1 MTMTDPIADMLTRIR
16 NALRT
21 QRQEVAMPASRMK
34 GNIADVLKREGFIHG
49 YEVVP
54 GSVQGELRVRLKY
67 GPDGES
73 VINEIT
79 RESTPGRR
87 VYCGASDVRR
97 VLNGVGISIY
107 STPAGVL
114 SDRECREK
122 NVGGEHLA
130 TVW

>member
-21 QRQEVAMPASRMK
+21 QRAEVSMPASRMK
-34 GNIADVLKREGFIHG
+34 RSIADVLKREGFIRD
-49 YEVVP
+49 YDVVP
-54 GSVQGELRVRLKY
+54 GSVQGELRVQLKY
-67 GPDGES
+67 GPDGER
-73 VINEIT
+73 VINEIR
-79 RESTPGRR
+79 RESRPGRR
-87 VYCGASDVRR
+87 IYCGATDVRR

-122 NVGGEHLA
+122 NVGGERLA